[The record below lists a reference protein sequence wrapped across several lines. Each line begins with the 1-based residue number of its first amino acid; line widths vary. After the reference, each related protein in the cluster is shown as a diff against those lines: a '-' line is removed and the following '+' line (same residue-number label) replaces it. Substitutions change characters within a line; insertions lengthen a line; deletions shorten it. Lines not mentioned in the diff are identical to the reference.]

1 MKKNIICSKGG
12 IALKDDVILETL
24 EEILDD
30 SELTKKLMELKDIS
44 SVYKFLHSLNSSVTP
59 ENLEKWMETNMINN
73 TNFNLNKLSSEDL
86 ECVAGGVNNTA
97 AKATL
102 LSAMMVLGNSGF
114 LSNNTSNAAYQTNDS
129 HYREVQ
135 KNKSKIEI
143 LKEFVLPTLPVMIPA
158 GIAIGA
164 TGAYLIHQK
173 YKKNNT
179 NENRPDNPSNITS
192 KNKNDRKVNNAVD
205 APFVGLQNSG
215 NTCFANAYLQ
225 LLDSIHGSFAGD
237 VESILDGN
245 GGSDDLARRLNAS
258 INFIDEKL
266 NAAKYSIKADNDFR
280 GIYNILTTF
289 QGQWNLAWYT
299 LLLGCSFSANTKNNI
314 LNNFFYLNKPLD
326 CTWTG
331 FAQNFKTIFLDNE
344 NYYDSLKDHGCS
356 QENVDL
362 IKIHARN
369 LEPKLNRLC
378 ILHELGE
385 NLKNQRE
392 SLANDVINNNN
403 WHERAQQLLNIFSRM
418 HQNQKSGSIDVSDFT
433 RNLQREACTQEDPTE
448 AFNNYLNLQTM
459 LPYFIQG
466 ISEETANNWCDSLP
480 KHSSLLGKGF
490 LVSLNKNLT
499 KDPNAKDVAPN
510 LPEEITSE
518 DGEKYRLKGIVCHQ
532 GDTIYGGHY
541 IAYRWD
547 ENSSPW
553 WKCNDSSVTQEHGNI
568 LEDST
573 VRKTAYVLA
582 YEKVN
587 N

>member
-1 MKKNIICSKGG
+1 MKNDI
-12 IALKDDVILETL
+12 ILETL
-24 EEILDD
+24 EEILYD
-30 SELTKKLMELKDIS
+30 SELTKKLIELKDVP
-44 SVYKFLHSLNSSVTP
+44 SVYKFFHSLNSSVTP
-59 ENLEKWMETNMINN
+59 KNLAKWMETNMINN

-86 ECVAGGVNNTA
+86 EYVAGGVNNTA

-135 KNKSKIEI
+135 KNRSKIEI
-143 LKEFVLPTLPVMIPA
+143 FKEFILPTLPVMIPA

-179 NENRPDNPSNITS
+179 KIGPDDGSHVTS
-192 KNKNDRKVNNAVD
+192 TNKNGREDNNAVD

-289 QGQWNLAWYT
+289 QGQRNLAWHN
-299 LLLGCSFSANTKNNI
+299 LLLVCSFSADTKNNI
-314 LNNFFYLNKPLD
+314 LNNFLCINRPLD

-344 NYYDSLKDHGCS
+344 NYYDSLKGHGCS
-356 QENVDL
+356 QENVEL
-362 IKIHARN
+362 IKKHARN
-369 LEPKLNRLC
+369 LAPKLN
-378 ILHELGE
+378 ELSDLYIRCE
-385 NLKNQRE
+385 NLKNQRG

-418 HQNQKSGSIDVSDFT
+418 HQNQQSGSIDVSDFT
-433 RNLQREACTQEDPTE
+433 RNLQREAGTQEDPTD
-448 AFNNYLNLQTM
+448 AFNEYLDLQTM
-459 LPYFIQG
+459 LPYFIHG
-466 ISEETANNWCDSLP
+466 IREEISNNWCDSLP

-499 KDPNAKDVAPN
+499 EDHNAKNIEPN

-518 DGEKYRLKGIVCHQ
+518 DGENYRLKGIACRQ
-532 GDTIYGGHY
+532 GATIHGGHY

-547 ENSSPW
+547 ESSNSW

-568 LEDST
+568 LEDSN

-587 N
+587 K